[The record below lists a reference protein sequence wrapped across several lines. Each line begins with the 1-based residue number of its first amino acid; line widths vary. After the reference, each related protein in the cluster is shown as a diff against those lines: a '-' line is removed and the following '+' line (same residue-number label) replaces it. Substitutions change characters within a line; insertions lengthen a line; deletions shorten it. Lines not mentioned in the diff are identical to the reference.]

1 MSDTLRLCVYCG
13 SSMGV
18 EPAYERVARALG
30 QRLAAAGIGLVYGG
44 GSVGLMGAVADGAL
58 AAEGEVIGIIPESLA
73 RAEVAHAGLT
83 QLEVVPDM
91 HTRKARMAAL
101 SHGFIA
107 LPGGIGTLEELFET
121 WTWAQLGY
129 HAKPIGLLDVDGFY
143 QPLLQFLEHTLK
155 QGFIRQSCR
164 DLLYVEQDAPALLKR
179 LQAAIGA
186 GASGFD
192 ATPI

>member
-1 MSDTLRLCVYCG
+1 
-13 SSMGV
+13 
-18 EPAYERVARALG
+18 
-30 QRLAAAGIGLVYGG
+30 
-44 GSVGLMGAVADGAL
+44 
-58 AAEGEVIGIIPESLA
+58 
-73 RAEVAHAGLT
+73 VAHAGLT

-164 DLLYVEQDAPALLKR
+164 DLLYVEQDAQALLKR

>member
-1 MSDTLRLCVYCG
+1 
-13 SSMGV
+13 MGV

-58 AAEGEVIGIIPESLA
+58 AAGGEVIGIIPESLA

-164 DLLYVEQDAPALLKR
+164 DLLYVEQDAQALLKR